1 MLHDVR
7 VLDLSRVISGPFCS
21 RMLGDLG
28 AEIIK
33 VESPNGDQLRA
44 SIPRKGDFSSSFT
57 QFNAGKK
64 SVCIDY
70 RTERGVELIK
80 QLAARCDVF
89 LENFRAGLLDSI
101 GLGYADI
108 NAINPSIVYCSIS
121 GFGQDGPDAGRTAY
135 TDIIQALS
143 GLDYAAQTMIE
154 NETGAPPGF
163 PASLADTS
171 ASLNATIAIL
181 AALYSRATSGEGQ
194 FIDVSMLDSLV
205 ASNDTTLQRT
215 LFSNGQM
222 DSPSNLFRAPFKMK
236 DGFVSASVGL
246 NFDKVV
252 LAMGRPELIVD
263 DRFKT
268 VDLQRT
274 NMMEYIG
281 IVREWAQ
288 HQTVAQASAI
298 FDEYDIPYGKV
309 NSSQEVIDSEIT
321 RYRQMKVD
329 VTLADG
335 DSLPVINT
343 PFNFSSGKSRPQG
356 PPPYL
361 GEHTDAVMRDLVGLT
376 DDDRQALFD
385 EGILVADAGQVRS
398 ST

>member
-1 MLHDVR
+1 
-7 VLDLSRVISGPFCS
+7 
-21 RMLGDLG
+21 MLGDLG

-44 SIPRKGDFSSSFT
+44 SVPRKGDFSSSFT

-70 RTERGVELIK
+70 RTERGVELVK
-80 QLAARCDVF
+80 QLAARSDVF
-89 LENFRAGLLDSI
+89 LENFRAGLLASI
-101 GLGYADI
+101 GLGYDDI
-108 NAINPSIVYCSIS
+108 KAINPAIVYCSIS
-121 GFGQDGPDAGRTAY
+121 GFGQDGPGAGRTAY

-143 GLDYAAQTMIE
+143 GLDYAAQKMMD
-154 NETGAPPGF
+154 NETGSPPGF
-163 PASLADTS
+163 PASLADTC

-181 AALYSRATSGEGQ
+181 AALLGRVTSGEGQ
-194 FIDVSMLDSLV
+194 FIDISMLDSLM

-215 LFSNGQM
+215 LFSDGAL

-236 DGFVSASVGL
+236 DGFMSASVGL

-263 DRFKT
+263 ERFRT
-268 VDLQRT
+268 VDLQRQ
-274 NMMEYIG
+274 NMMEYIS

-309 NSSQEVIDSEIT
+309 NSSQEVLNSEIT
-321 RYRQMKVD
+321 RHRQMKVD
-329 VTLADG
+329 VTLRDG
-335 DSLPVINT
+335 GLLPVINT
-343 PFNFSSGKSRPQG
+343 PFRFSGGKSGPEG

-361 GEHTDAVMRDLVGLT
+361 GEHTDAVMRDLVGLSDET
-376 DDDRQALFD
+376 RQSLF
-385 EGILVADAGQVRS
+385 EAGVLVSHAGDTRVS
-398 ST
+398 V